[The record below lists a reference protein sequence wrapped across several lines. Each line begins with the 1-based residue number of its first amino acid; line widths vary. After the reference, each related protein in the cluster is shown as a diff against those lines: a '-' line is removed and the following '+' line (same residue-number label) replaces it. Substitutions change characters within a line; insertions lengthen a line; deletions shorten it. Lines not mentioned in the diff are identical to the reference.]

1 MTSGPHLSYSS
12 SSPTILFL
20 SLSLARTGGGG
31 SPREGRPARDEARA
45 GSSPA
50 EAALAPVE
58 ARPRRSSRAQMRR
71 PTPATEAP
79 AGRGPLEAS
88 STQPRRRS
96 SGRAMACRRRAAA
109 PTGRGGGHGAAAL
122 HRPDGRG
129 AEEELAAEQDV
140 VLVRMKG
147 QNGHFTRLG
156 PHVRA
161 LDLLTSNGWWMEW
174 YRRQNEKTR

>member
-20 SLSLARTGGGG
+20 SLLSLSLARTGGG
-31 SPREGRPARDEARA
+31 SPREGRPARGEARA

-50 EAALAPVE
+50 EAALVPAE
-58 ARPRRSSRAQMRR
+58 TRPKRSSRAQMRR

-79 AGRGPLEAS
+79 AGGGPLEAS
-88 STQPRRRS
+88 SAQPRRRS
-96 SGRAMACRRRAAA
+96 SGRATARRRAATPTGRAMARRRRAAA
-109 PTGRGGGHGAAAL
+109 PTGRGGGLGAAAL
-122 HRPDGRG
+122 RSPDGRG

-147 QNGHFTRLG
+147 QNGHFTRLV
-156 PHVRA
+156 PTCQSSKSV
-161 LDLLTSNGWWMEW
+161 NF
-174 YRRQNEKTR
+174 